1 MERLLIKGKSKED
14 MRLIADL
21 AVKIGMTIEYIPD
34 EDMPYMLNEP
44 ESLAEWNR
52 LSPNQQK
59 GLLDAIA
66 ELETGLGIP
75 SEIVMKEMREKYG
88 K

>member
-1 MERLLIKGKSKED
+1 MERLLLKGKSKED

-34 EDMPYMLNEP
+34 EDYTSTLNEP

-52 LSPNQQK
+52 LSPNQQQ
-59 GLLDAIA
+59 GLLDAID
-66 ELETGLGIP
+66 ELDAGQGED
-75 SEIVMKEMREKYG
+75 SEDVIREFRKRYE
-88 K
+88 